1 MSSAFPSVRLNHGR
15 LWSPTYVCI
24 LTARLVYCL
33 YPESSQRT
41 LEEMNLL
48 FASPTP
54 WAWDAEKTF
63 ATLKAEMGETGE
75 AKKGSVDIEAKA
87 GSTHSDH
94 VESS

>member
-1 MSSAFPSVRLNHGR
+1 M
-15 LWSPTYVCI
+15 
-24 LTARLVYCL
+24 LTASIVYAL

-63 ATLKAEMGETGE
+63 ATLKAEMGETGR
-75 AKKGSVDIEAKA
+75 AMRHSIDTEAKA
-87 GSTHSDH
+87 GSTHSHH
-94 VESS
+94 VGSS

>member
-1 MSSAFPSVRLNHGR
+1 MQICKPAA
-15 LWSPTYVCI
+15 YM
-24 LTARLVYCL
+24 LTASIVYSL

-63 ATLKAEMGETGE
+63 ATLKVEMGESRG
-75 AKKGSVDIEAKA
+75 AKRHSLDTEAKA
-87 GSTHSDH
+87 RSTHSHH

>member
-1 MSSAFPSVRLNHGR
+1 MCV
-15 LWSPTYVCI
+15 
-24 LTARLVYCL
+24 LTAHIVYAL

-48 FASPTP
+48 FASSTP

-63 ATLKAEMGETGE
+63 ATLKAEIGETEG
-75 AKKGSVDIEAKA
+75 AKKHSLDTEAKA
-87 GSTHSDH
+87 GSTHSRH